1 MEHKGRFFIGVDCE
15 GVACVVGEPQKGLKD
30 SKNYSFAAR
39 QATLEADAAARALF
53 DCGAKEVI
61 VWDNHGSGVNLDYDL
76 LDPRCKILLGS
87 GSKTRFPGIDESFDG
102 VLFIGY
108 HAREGTPNAVLAHTY
123 SSLTFQSYRINGI
136 EVGEMEIDAAF
147 AGKHGVPVLFVSSDD
162 KCVEQAQESFP
173 WAETVVTKESLGW
186 NAALSLHPQAAVQ
199 AIYDG
204 VQKAYSRLPE
214 MKPFQI
220 EEPLSVEIRYKRM
233 DDAAAAPL
241 YDGNREPFAFI
252 DGFTRA
258 GVLHKIEDLFR

>member
-1 MEHKGRFFIGVDCE
+1 MEQKGRFFIGVDCE
-15 GVACVVGEPQKGLKD
+15 GVACAVGAPQKGLKD

-87 GSKTRFPGIDESFDG
+87 GSKTRFPGIDGSFDG

-108 HAREGTPNAVLAHTY
+108 HAREGTSNAVLAHTY
-123 SSLTFQSYRINGI
+123 SSLSFQSYRINGF

-147 AGKHGVPVLFVSSDD
+147 AGKHGVPVIFASSDD
-162 KCVEQAQESFP
+162 RCISQAKNRFP
-173 WAETVVTKESLGW
+173 WTETVITKESISW
-186 NAALSLHPQAAVQ
+186 NAALSLHPKAAVQ

-204 VQKAYSRLPE
+204 VVKAHKRLSE
-214 MKPFQI
+214 MQPFQI
-220 EEPLSVEIRYKRM
+220 TEPLSVEIRYKRL

-241 YDGNREPFAFI
+241 YDRNRKPFALL
-252 DGFTRA
+252 DGFTRT
-258 GVLHKIEDLFR
+258 GILDRLEDLFL